1 MGLEIWKNWSEIL
14 DFSKFPLEGEIGLVT
29 KLVIM
34 WSIVMVHT
42 ILFWT
47 KMNKIWIFYI
57 LFLPLLLPSGVGH
70 CQLRLSVCLKG
81 AGTESLADLRHIT
94 GGGKNI
100 FGGHWGGGKVF
111 FHHPRGGGEWF
122 FLLIIIITIICILSN
137 MREFFQS
144 VVIFLR
150 CARYFIYL
158 LKYFSNI
165 SQILK
170 F

>member
-57 LFLPLLLPSGVGH
+57 LFLPLLPLSFNSGRNVLF
-70 CQLRLSVCLKG
+70 QNTSLNASKMNKNVKIANKFWKKLNFLTKFAQKSDIFLYLS
-81 AGTESLADLRHIT
+81 
-94 GGGKNI
+94 
-100 FGGHWGGGKVF
+100 
-111 FHHPRGGGEWF
+111 WF
-122 FLLIIIITIICILSN
+122 FFT
-137 MREFFQS
+137 
-144 VVIFLR
+144 
-150 CARYFIYL
+150 
-158 LKYFSNI
+158 
-165 SQILK
+165 
-170 F
+170 